1 MSTIPVNLTTTLA
14 GNTPAQQ
21 CHNLRPT
28 PSGALTAVGLPATI
42 ASLPGAVG
50 VEGGV
55 YTLPDGSTCVTVY
68 HEGALKQLVN
78 GAITTVAHMDT
89 PPRCVLPSEAGSL
102 IIIPATGLPLIATP
116 ATDGRVAPVVTPLPP
131 LSLRCMAMGTVSA
144 SIAPVTLK
152 GSYSSTSRTL
162 TDTDRS
168 TLDKA
173 MREAYLRLSDRA
185 LLHGRH
191 IQPVLACYRLIGDGG
206 TVIHTSSPVLVG
218 PDSGL
223 QAIRTTLTLS
233 GDGMRSMTATPLTA
247 TEFNVGYSFTSE
259 PDDAWRSAVRA
270 VEILVSPQL
279 HPLSTLLPGTCS
291 FSSASATSLT
301 MDHLLPGVNPL
312 ADPAAD
318 GQYLRSCI
326 TSILDNADTAMLPS
340 PRTWTDTLAEI
351 SALRS
356 IATLPVSSPSAS
368 SLMGVRLS
376 APHGFSASAVAR
388 SGDMV
393 AWGDLRAVPFDGYP
407 LPELSTVTTPATSP
421 TPTAVLTTMLD
432 GSSVVSQAVM
442 RTLAPSTLS
451 PLVLYPSPDACSAT
465 LIAGNRAV
473 TLPLTPTPCGRW
485 SCYISPTLRPVT
497 FTDTLPGFVV
507 PSATPPVHHYPSAI
521 AVTRASAPLSPLA
534 FTTIGDSGR
543 VTALLPALRHSSSFT
558 VPTARFY
565 VAGTGGIS
573 SMTLND
579 RLTRIN
585 LNLLDP
591 HPVTTPGSIT
601 AIPGGIAFVADGGL
615 YTLSG
620 SRAPVLVTR
629 LSGIIPDASA
639 GWLLGWDDYHGELW
653 CIPATEAGPTDSPAE
668 VSAVIA
674 VPDGSA
680 IFTRSTPPIASVL
693 STGSRLILIDT
704 SGNILDPSAESHA
717 GPVTV
722 RHLSATACGF
732 KPGADAW
739 LNLPVYGHDLRGTI
753 TLYAIHAL
761 HPTRYPRLR
770 LMTIT
775 VDGRDLNHPLV
786 YRLRLPHAHALLLD
800 LTLTATSLTLCQN
813 L

>member
-259 PDDAWRSAVRA
+259 P
-270 VEILVSPQL
+270 
-279 HPLSTLLPGTCS
+279 T
-291 FSSASATSLT
+291 
-301 MDHLLPGVNPL
+301 
-312 ADPAAD
+312 
-318 GQYLRSCI
+318 
-326 TSILDNADTAMLPS
+326 
-340 PRTWTDTLAEI
+340 
-351 SALRS
+351 
-356 IATLPVSSPSAS
+356 
-368 SLMGVRLS
+368 
-376 APHGFSASAVAR
+376 
-388 SGDMV
+388 
-393 AWGDLRAVPFDGYP
+393 
-407 LPELSTVTTPATSP
+407 
-421 TPTAVLTTMLD
+421 
-432 GSSVVSQAVM
+432 
-442 RTLAPSTLS
+442 
-451 PLVLYPSPDACSAT
+451 
-465 LIAGNRAV
+465 
-473 TLPLTPTPCGRW
+473 
-485 SCYISPTLRPVT
+485 RP
-497 FTDTLPGFVV
+497 
-507 PSATPPVHHYPSAI
+507 Y
-521 AVTRASAPLSPLA
+521 
-534 FTTIGDSGR
+534 
-543 VTALLPALRHSSSFT
+543 
-558 VPTARFY
+558 
-565 VAGTGGIS
+565 
-573 SMTLND
+573 
-579 RLTRIN
+579 
-585 LNLLDP
+585 
-591 HPVTTPGSIT
+591 
-601 AIPGGIAFVADGGL
+601 
-615 YTLSG
+615 
-620 SRAPVLVTR
+620 
-629 LSGIIPDASA
+629 
-639 GWLLGWDDYHGELW
+639 
-653 CIPATEAGPTDSPAE
+653 
-668 VSAVIA
+668 
-674 VPDGSA
+674 
-680 IFTRSTPPIASVL
+680 
-693 STGSRLILIDT
+693 
-704 SGNILDPSAESHA
+704 
-717 GPVTV
+717 
-722 RHLSATACGF
+722 
-732 KPGADAW
+732 
-739 LNLPVYGHDLRGTI
+739 
-753 TLYAIHAL
+753 
-761 HPTRYPRLR
+761 
-770 LMTIT
+770 
-775 VDGRDLNHPLV
+775 
-786 YRLRLPHAHALLLD
+786 
-800 LTLTATSLTLCQN
+800 
-813 L
+813 

>member
-78 GAITTVAHMDT
+78 GAITTLAEMDT

-102 IIIPATGLPLIATP
+102 ITIPATGLPLIATP

-585 LNLLDP
+585 LNLL
-591 HPVTTPGSIT
+591 HPRPVESVT
-601 AIPGGIAFVADGGL
+601 AIPGGIAFISGGRL
-615 YTLSG
+615 LTLSG
-620 SRAPVLVTR
+620 SRAPVELAR
-629 LSGIIPDASA
+629 LREIIGGNSEWA
-639 GWLLGWDDYHGELW
+639 LGWDNSHGELW
-653 CIPATEAGPTDSPAE
+653 CIPRVAPDDAPAGTT
-668 VSAVIA
+668 AVIA
-674 VPDGSA
+674 TPDGSA
-680 IFTRSTPPIASVL
+680 LYTHSCPAVVSVL
-693 STGSRLILIDT
+693 SAGPRLILVDS
-704 SGNILDPSAESHA
+704 SGNIIAPGQERSGPVSVRHVSVIPSAF
-717 GPVTV
+717 
-722 RHLSATACGF
+722 R
-732 KPGADAW
+732 PGAEAI
-739 LNLPVYGHDLRGTI
+739 LNIPVYGREVSGTVR
-753 TLYAIHAL
+753 LLASHAV
-761 HPTRYPRLR
+761 HSGNPPRLAVMG
-770 LMTIT
+770 LSIN
-775 VDGRDLNHPLV
+775 GGAINHPLV
-786 YRLRLPHAHALLLD
+786 QRVRLPHSHALILD
-800 LTLTATSLTLCQN
+800 ISLTASSLTIDQRT
-813 L
+813 